1 MSGSAGLTGSWQL
14 TAGKSAFIPN
24 SSVSCVPKNAV
35 GTRCPGS
42 EFQQTPASP
51 EFWSREDLF
60 PSADRRNSFVKWL
73 GATHLRQD
81 LVHHKKS
88 PMRRACIWERDP
100 GRPSTPH
107 APVVPRCLLLL
118 ATGAADTA
126 AGAAGRKRRSPARA
140 SIPEVPHP
148 PSPRVRKSR
157 LCPLFHTRCPIG
169 VENTPL
175 RDRICPRP

>member
-1 MSGSAGLTGSWQL
+1 MCLVHGIIITDTWGNEKRPQMSGNAGLTGSWQL

-73 GATHLRQD
+73 GATLLRQD
-81 LVHHKKS
+81 LLHHRKS
-88 PMRRACIWERDP
+88 PPRQARILNQ
-100 GRPSTPH
+100 GRNLPSH
-107 APVVPRCLLLL
+107 L
-118 ATGAADTA
+118 
-126 AGAAGRKRRSPARA
+126 
-140 SIPEVPHP
+140 
-148 PSPRVRKSR
+148 
-157 LCPLFHTRCPIG
+157 
-169 VENTPL
+169 
-175 RDRICPRP
+175 